1 MTITT
6 LTIPMYGTI
15 SALNVEALP
24 RRSGEARGPVRR
36 PVCVWGRDA
45 RGDLAA
51 RWSER
56 PADDPYSRQPMLS
69 PARAPLRR
77 AA

>member
-15 SALNVEALP
+15 SELDVEALP
-24 RRSGEARGPVRR
+24 RRNGKARRPVRR
-36 PVCVWGRDA
+36 PVCVWRRDA
-45 RGDLAA
+45 RGNLVA

-56 PADDPYSRQPMLS
+56 SADDPYSCQPAILL
-69 PARAPLRR
+69 ARAPQRN